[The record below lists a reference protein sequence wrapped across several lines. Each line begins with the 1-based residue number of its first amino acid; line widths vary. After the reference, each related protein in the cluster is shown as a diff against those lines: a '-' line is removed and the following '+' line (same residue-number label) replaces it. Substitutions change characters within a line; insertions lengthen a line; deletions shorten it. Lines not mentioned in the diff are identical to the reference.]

1 MIDKKGGI
9 YMYPIDYLLKVCTAI
24 EVLMKTTVFEFS
36 PFIIVTLED
45 IFLGTGALGMVY
57 DALARIYE

>member
-1 MIDKKGGI
+1 
-9 YMYPIDYLLKVCTAI
+9 MYPIDYLLEVCTAI
-24 EVLMKTTVFEFS
+24 EVLMKTTVFESS

>member
-1 MIDKKGGI
+1 
-9 YMYPIDYLLKVCTAI
+9 MYPIDYLLKVCTAI

-57 DALARIYE
+57 DVLARIYE